1 MEGWP
6 SLVYGIRLII
16 GRTEKSQ
23 GFKSPLLISMHCL
36 FKLLALGYVA
46 FFISTIY
53 LQTATSIVKYNQTLV
68 RRRYHDPKTTR
79 DHQLYP

>member
-1 MEGWP
+1 
-6 SLVYGIRLII
+6 
-16 GRTEKSQ
+16 
-23 GFKSPLLISMHCL
+23 MHCL